1 QSVTPAIAK
10 SMNLPNDH
18 GALVADVTKDSPAQ
32 KAGFKQG
39 DVIESFNG
47 HQIEKL
53 RDLPIMVA
61 ETPVG
66 TDAKVQVRRQG
77 KDVTLE
83 AKIVEQPA
91 NLDKLASNDTEQQQ
105 PSAKPERASALGLK
119 LQPLTPELRRQL
131 KVPAHVKGVV
141 VSSIDESSPLADVD
155 LQPGD
160 VIVAVNQQP
169 VTSTQ
174 EAASKLK
181 AVGSSHDKNLLLQ
194 INRHGMNAFVAWSG
208 QSDNG

>member
-1 QSVTPAIAK
+1 MS
-10 SMNLPNDH
+10 LPNDH
-18 GALVADVTKDSPAQ
+18 GALVADVTKGSPAE

-47 HQIEKL
+47 HEIQKL

-66 TDAKVQVRRQG
+66 TKAKVQVNRQG
-77 KDVTLE
+77 KEMTLDTT
-83 AKIVEQPA
+83 IVEQPA
-91 NLDKLASNDTEQQQ
+91 NLEKLASNDNDQQQ
-105 PSAKPERASALGLK
+105 PTAKPERASALGLK
-119 LQPLTPELRRQL
+119 LQPLTPELRKQL
-131 KVPAHVKGVV
+131 KVPSHVKGVV
-141 VSSIDESSPLADVD
+141 VSGIADSSPLADVD

-160 VIVAVNQQP
+160 VIVSVNQQP

-174 EAASKLK
+174 DAASKLK
-181 AVGSSHDKNLLLQ
+181 AAESGKKNLLLQ
-194 INRHGMNAFVAWSG
+194 INRHGINAFVAWSG